1 MNINIIKEE
10 TNRLKD
16 LIKNEKESLNA
27 RKIVFN
33 KLINYQIIA
42 IMNKLINYIIIF
54 NICQGY
60 KLR

>member
-27 RKIVFN
+27 RKIVKIK
-33 KLINYQIIA
+33 KLKI
-42 IMNKLINYIIIF
+42 K
-54 NICQGY
+54 
-60 KLR
+60 KK